1 MRTDLNHL
9 IFFDELQGVPHIVA
23 VQSDLVI
30 SFHIH
35 KVEQIPIAVKILH
48 IHTVNTRRR
57 ELFCG
62 AEGLL
67 HYTAVNDIFELCPY
81 KSRSFSRFYMLEF
94 QYLINIAFY
103 FQCNAVSEI
112 SC

>member
-1 MRTDLNHL
+1 MEVYDYRQELIDLLNNTADDPQSL
-9 IFFDELQGVPHIVA
+9 LQT
-23 VQSDLVI
+23 QRSLTT
-30 SFHIH
+30 
-35 KVEQIPIAVKILH
+35 IL
-48 IHTVNTRRR
+48 N
-57 ELFCG
+57 
-62 AEGLL
+62 
-67 HYTAVNDIFELCPY
+67 IFELCPY